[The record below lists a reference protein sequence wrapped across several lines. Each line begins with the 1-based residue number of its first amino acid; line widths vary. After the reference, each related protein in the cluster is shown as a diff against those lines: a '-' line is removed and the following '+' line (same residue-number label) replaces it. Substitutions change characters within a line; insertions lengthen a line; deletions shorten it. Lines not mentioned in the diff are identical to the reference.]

1 MPNVNKI
8 KFGLKNVHA
17 AIQTETDGAYSYATP
32 TAIPGAVSL
41 SLEAQ
46 GEATPFYA
54 DDCEYYVSAGNNGYS
69 GDLEIALIPE
79 WFRTDILQETK
90 DSNGVLV
97 ETSDGKEAVKFAL
110 LFEFAGDVKAV
121 RHVMYNCTVA
131 RPAVGS
137 QTKEENVEPQ
147 TESLTITSKPRT
159 DGLVKSKTGDTTAT
173 ATYEGWYTDVYVP
186 TIETATPAT
195 PGATG

>member
-1 MPNVNKI
+1 MPNKI
-8 KFGLKNVHA
+8 KYGLKNVHA
-17 AIQTETDGAYSYATP
+17 AIQTETDGAYTYATP
-32 TAIPGAVSL
+32 VAIPGAVSL

-46 GEATPFYA
+46 GEASPFYA

-97 ETSDGKEAVKFAL
+97 ETSDGKQAVKFAL

-121 RHVMYNCTVA
+121 RHVMYNCSSS
-131 RPAVGS
+131 RPS
-137 QTKEENVEPQ
+137 IESETKEDTIEPG
-147 TESLTITSKPRT
+147 TEKLTIAADPRA
-159 DGLVKSKTGDTTAT
+159 DGLVKSKTGETTDAT
-173 ATYEGWYTDVYVP
+173 TYANWYQSVYVP
-186 TIETATPAT
+186 DIEEEE
-195 PGATG
+195 

>member
-1 MPNVNKI
+1 MPNKI
-8 KFGLKNVHA
+8 KYGLKNVHA
-17 AIQTETDGAYSYATP
+17 AIQTETDGVYTYATP

-186 TIETATPAT
+186 TIETATP
-195 PGATG
+195 GATG